1 MSRERQTATLT
12 EKLHPFTPPKKKHNP
27 SDAGWVL
34 LGCSLAVFWFVLLFL
49 FLCFR
54 IEVHVKRMVWHPK
67 ISLNDGRYVIRPF
80 ECKIIGKADGCA
92 RVRASIHT
100 LLTTFDDEEWRI
112 ITLFVNHLNSQ
123 LKYTDLFAA
132 SCGSIGDFTDIKKLD
147 EGYAMTRQMK
157 HCNFPV
163 RNFDGTFYEQV
174 HPFDPSYFAVK
185 VHPTG
190 ALLFTPHHSQ
200 LTLLQHIIIQSPFLK
215 QPVLFLSDI
224 PKYWIEDD
232 GTMCLDESHRW
243 RSADTIAW
251 LRMRVRGL
259 HSVLNSIKAD
269 IGDLVYNGPRN
280 KASDDSAVLA
290 PPPGRFVFNAGG
302 RASNDP
308 PPGL

>member
-1 MSRERQTATLT
+1 MLLRLG
-12 EKLHPFTPPKKKHNP
+12 L
-27 SDAGWVL
+27 SDLAP
-34 LGCSLAVFWFVLLFL
+34 CSSAMA
-49 FLCFR
+49 
-54 IEVHVKRMVWHPK
+54 IKGEVHVKGMVWHPK
-67 ISLNDGRYVIRPF
+67 ISVNDGRYVIRPL

-112 ITLFVNHLNSQ
+112 ITLFVNHLDSQ

-157 HCNFPV
+157 HYNFPI

-251 LRMRVRGL
+251 LRTRGL
-259 HSVLNSIKAD
+259 HSVPNSIKAD

-280 KASDDSAVLA
+280 KDLSSI
-290 PPPGRFVFNAGG
+290 NAGG